1 MQALVQTKKGDNLP
15 ELKQILEENFLK
27 DDEGRW
33 YKPDPE
39 KEADLEKVRAR
50 ELARNFKAYVELAST
65 PKGKIKEARL
75 EVLRSGFK
83 ECNKAKNYKDIV
95 LVGDHIEETLLME
108 DEQLLMYYL
117 KASKRV

>member
-1 MQALVQTKKGDNLP
+1 MSRFGQFFVYSLSAAAQ
-15 ELKQILEENFLK
+15 
-27 DDEGRW
+27 
-33 YKPDPE
+33 KP
-39 KEADLEKVRAR
+39 
-50 ELARNFKAYVELAST
+50 KAKRL
-65 PKGKIKEARL
+65 KEARL
-75 EVLRSGFK
+75 EVLRYGFK